1 VCPGDSGKYPC
12 LDLVII
18 LQLLIFLIYSISEIN
33 ESNVRLDYLQDGS
46 LFAHNKDKDG
56 KILLIFKSKKHVK
69 GQRDMEELK
78 RCVVYWFERLER

>member
-1 VCPGDSGKYPC
+1 MCA
-12 LDLVII
+12 LVTVVNI
-18 LQLLIFLIYSISEIN
+18 LFGFGYYYIVANFLIYSISEIY
-33 ESNVRLDYLQDGS
+33 EGNVKLDYLQDGS

-69 GQRDMEELK
+69 GQREMEELK